1 MINTNKASVANVIAY
16 NSTLLT
22 PGTTLSAN
30 VLDTMFHID
39 MPALTENMSPNAIF
53 KAINTRNLQ
62 RVTAYTKLNKAL
74 ADRGVAIHQ
83 STVNESTSYF
93 IREVAQLPKDIT
105 SYRRKGKRALKRS
118 AKLATAFQQLAIPGI
133 ER

>member
-39 MPALTENMSPNAIF
+39 MPALAENMSPNAIF

-93 IREVAQLPKDIT
+93 LREVAQLPKDIT

>member
-1 MINTNKASVANVIAY
+1 MINTNKASVANIIAY

-39 MPALTENMSPNAIF
+39 MPVLSENMAPNAIF

-74 ADRGVAIHQ
+74 ADRGIAIHQ

-93 IREVAQLPKDIT
+93 IREVAQLPRDIT